1 RAVAGAGRGVRDV
14 ALRQCAGDR
23 LCRASE
29 AAALRRLSIR
39 ARIAAQA
46 AQGIWGIER
55 FRPDAGGRGMNA
67 PAYNFAYLDEQT
79 KRMIR
84 RAILKAIAIPGYQ
97 VPFASREM
105 PMPYGW
111 GTGGVQVTAAILG
124 PEDVLKVIDQ

>member
-1 RAVAGAGRGVRDV
+1 MTIH
-14 ALRQCAGDR
+14 QS
-23 LCRASE
+23 AS
-29 AAALRRLSIR
+29 
-39 ARIAAQA
+39 
-46 AQGIWGIER
+46 
-55 FRPDAGGRGMNA
+55 N
-67 PAYNFAYLDEQT
+67 YNFAYLDEQT

-124 PEDVLKVIDQ
+124 PVDVLKLIDQCS